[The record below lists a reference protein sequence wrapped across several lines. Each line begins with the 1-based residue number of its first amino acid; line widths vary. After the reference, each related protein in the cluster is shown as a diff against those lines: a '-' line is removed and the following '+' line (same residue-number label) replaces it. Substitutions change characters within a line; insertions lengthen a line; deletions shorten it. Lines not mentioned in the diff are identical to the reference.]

1 MEVKIVTTKREREL
15 VYKIRK
21 KVFVEEQHV
30 PIEEEIDTHEEEA
43 IHFICYHN
51 EKPIGASRRRF
62 VENYGKLERICV
74 LKEYRGQ
81 SFGKKIIAKMEKTTI
96 KHNYKLAKL
105 HAQIHA
111 EKFYEQLGYKT
122 VSDEFMDAGIPHV
135 AMVKQL

>member
-51 EKPIGASRRRF
+51 EKPIGASRLRF

-74 LKEYRGQ
+74 LRISWAIIWQKNYCQ
-81 SFGKKIIAKMEKTTI
+81 NGKNNNKT
-96 KHNYKLAKL
+96 
-105 HAQIHA
+105 
-111 EKFYEQLGYKT
+111 QL
-122 VSDEFMDAGIPHV
+122 
-135 AMVKQL
+135 